1 MPKGSTNNEMER
13 LMWFCEL
20 RNFHVS
26 SGTPIETIYI
36 GLGEVARESD
46 VNNQEW
52 KLLQLYNFEWF
63 FSKAGIN

>member
-1 MPKGSTNNEMER
+1 
-13 LMWFCEL
+13 MWFCEL

-36 GLGEVARESD
+36 GLSEVARASD
-46 VNNQEW
+46 LNNQEW

-63 FSKAGIN
+63 VSKAGIN

>member
-1 MPKGSTNNEMER
+1 MER

-36 GLGEVARESD
+36 GLGEVARASD
-46 VNNQEW
+46 VW
-52 KLLQLYNFEWF
+52 KLLQLYKFEWF
-63 FSKAGIN
+63 VSKAGIN